1 MAKSGLKLIGVGI
14 VLFAV
19 GVPLAYLVDVTKEPL
34 RNVLIFASIIL
45 CIGGAAVFLY
55 GLVKLAAGLVKRA

>member
-1 MAKSGLKLIGVGI
+1 MAKSGAKLIGVGI

-34 RNVLIFASIIL
+34 RNVLIGSSITL

-55 GLVKLAAGLVKRA
+55 GLVKLAAGLIRRA

>member
-1 MAKSGLKLIGVGI
+1 MRKSGAKLIGVGI
-14 VLFAV
+14 LLFVV